1 MSIINRQPVLT
12 NDLRF
17 LLAVLFLCVF
27 AALGGMLSGCQQRP
41 LHQPTAPNGCTRIV
55 SLSPS
60 ITEVLYA
67 LDLGPQV
74 AGVTRYC
81 KFPKEAQKKPQVG
94 GYIDPDSEAL
104 LRLKSDLVV
113 LREEQNQLSHQLKG
127 LGFRLLP
134 VDHRNASGILK
145 SIDQVGALCDRKAEA
160 QQLRATLERDIE
172 AVRQAVAKTNNRP
185 KVLVVLDRDVQSEKL
200 HWAFVAGED
209 GFYDWLI
216 ENAGGTRAVP
226 AGQKG
231 FMQVS
236 PEGILRMNPDV
247 IIETTESHGPDTARL
262 SQAEQNR
269 LAEKQWR
276 SLPQVSA
283 VKNHRIYHF
292 SQDYMVIPGPRF
304 PRVLE
309 QFAQAIHPEI
319 NWKHESVTSA
329 SNRIPASA
337 AAR

>member
-1 MSIINRQPVLT
+1 MSTTDRQRVLH
-12 NDLRF
+12 NLNLRF
-17 LLAVLFLCVF
+17 LLAVFFLAFLSFF
-27 AALGGMLSGCQQRP
+27 AACKKMP
-41 LHQPTAPNGCTRIV
+41 LHHNASPGGCERVV

-67 LDLGPQV
+67 LDLGPQI

-81 KFPKEAQKKPQVG
+81 KFPSAARKKPQVG

-104 LRLKSDLVV
+104 LRLKPDLVV
-113 LREEQNQLSHQLKG
+113 LREEQTRLIQQLRG
-127 LGFRLLP
+127 LGFHLLT

-145 SIDQVGALCDRKAEA
+145 SIDQLGRACHREA
-160 QQLRATLERDIE
+160 QAQRLRASLEWDIASVE
-172 AVRQAVAKTNNRP
+172 ARIRQTTHRP

-216 ENAGGTRAVP
+216 EKAGGTRAIP

-247 IIETTESHGPDTARL
+247 IIETTESHGPDAARL
-262 SQAEQNR
+262 PQAQQNA
-269 LAEKQWR
+269 LAERQWA
-276 SLPQVSA
+276 SLSSVSA

-309 QFAQAIHPEI
+309 KFAQAIHPEI
-319 NWKHESVTSA
+319 NWKHEPA
-329 SNRIPASA
+329 AASA
-337 AAR
+337 TLR

>member
-1 MSIINRQPVLT
+1 MSTTDRQRVLT
-12 NDLRF
+12 NVNLRF
-17 LLAVLFLCVF
+17 LLAVLFLF
-27 AALGGMLSGCQQRP
+27 FLSFLGGCKKTP
-41 LHQPTAPNGCTRIV
+41 LHQNVSQSGCERVV

-81 KFPKEAQKKPQVG
+81 KFPAEAQKKPQVG

-104 LRLKSDLVV
+104 LRLKPDLVV
-113 LREEQNQLSHQLKG
+113 LREEQHQLIQQLRG
-127 LGFRLLP
+127 LGFHLLT

-145 SIDQVGALCDRKAEA
+145 SIDQVGRACHQEA
-160 QQLRATLERDIE
+160 QARQLRATLERDIA
-172 AVRQAVAKTNNRP
+172 AVQAQIRTTTHRP

-216 ENAGGTRAVP
+216 ENAGGIRAVP
-226 AGQKG
+226 AGQRG

-247 IIETTESHGPDTARL
+247 IIETTESHGPDAAKL
-262 SQAEQNR
+262 SQAQQNA

-309 QFAQAIHPEI
+309 KFAQAIHPEI
-319 NWKHESVTSA
+319 NWKHEPAT
-329 SNRIPASA
+329 ASA
-337 AAR
+337 TSR